1 MQTLYVMYDAHC
13 GMCTEAQHWLRRQ
26 PAHVKLRLMPS
37 DGEEVRRRFPGLP
50 PGELAVVSDS
60 GQVWLGDRA
69 FLMCLWALRA
79 YRGWARRLASPVLR
93 PLARQAFEAVSRNR
107 RSVSGF
113 LGLKSE
119 TELRK
124 RLSEVTIPS
133 CPTQ

>member
-1 MQTLYVMYDAHC
+1 
-13 GMCTEAQHWLRRQ
+13 
-26 PAHVKLRLMPS
+26 
-37 DGEEVRRRFPGLP
+37 
-50 PGELAVVSDS
+50 
-60 GQVWLGDRA
+60 VWLGDRA

-79 YRGWARRLASPVLR
+79 YRGWARRLASPALR

-107 RSVSGF
+107 ASVSGL

-124 RLSEVTIPS
+124 RLSEVTIPT